1 MILFFIMAKYVG
13 SKLNNKGFTPGSFCN
28 IAIVMTDENLSL
40 SLELMYDLTKMFF
53 FLNWTRSQAEMFL
66 ETLIWRI

>member
-1 MILFFIMAKYVG
+1 
-13 SKLNNKGFTPGSFCN
+13 
-28 IAIVMTDENLSL
+28 MTDENLSL

>member
-1 MILFFIMAKYVG
+1 MAKYVG

-53 FLNWTRSQAEMFL
+53 FLN
-66 ETLIWRI
+66 